1 MSYWKLATGDWK
13 LNATAGLLT
22 LALLMT
28 IAVTAWAQPP
38 RRKVLA
44 FFTTGGET
52 DHYLFA
58 QDAMRRLGTNA
69 ATRGYSFA
77 ATSDWDALSDAGLK
91 DVGLVIWLNDQP
103 HTAAQRDA
111 FRRYMDG
118 GGAWLGFHISGFS
131 SNAWPWY
138 RNDFLGGGGFVASN
152 WPSLPGR
159 VNVDDP
165 GHPAV
170 KNMPATF
177 VAPINEWYSWNP
189 SPRLNPD
196 IKVLL
201 TLDKSN
207 FPMGVKN
214 MLNGGDIPVAWT
226 NTKYRMVYLNYG
238 HGDRI
243 YTSPIL
249 TTMIDNS
256 LAWLLGAKE

>member
-1 MSYWKLATGDWK
+1 MTRVLR
-13 LNATAGLLT
+13 LVT
-22 LALLMT
+22 LALLLMM
-28 IAVTAWAQPP
+28 AVTTWAQPP
-38 RRKVLA
+38 RGKVLA

-165 GHPAV
+165 GHPTV
-170 KNMPATF
+170 KNMPASF
-177 VAPINEWYSWNP
+177 VAPRATMRSRKFSETARTRTRTSRGESSLLARSTSWRESNP
-189 SPRLNPD
+189 SR
-196 IKVLL
+196 
-201 TLDKSN
+201 
-207 FPMGVKN
+207 
-214 MLNGGDIPVAWT
+214 GD
-226 NTKYRMVYLNYG
+226 
-238 HGDRI
+238 
-243 YTSPIL
+243 S
-249 TTMIDNS
+249 S
-256 LAWLLGAKE
+256 

>member
-1 MSYWKLATGDWK
+1 MTRRL
-13 LNATAGLLT
+13 LRPLT
-22 LALLMT
+22 LALSMA
-28 IAVTAWAQPP
+28 IATVAGAEPQRP
-38 RRKVLA
+38 KALA

-58 QDAMRRLGTNA
+58 QDAMRWLGAYA
-69 ATRGYSFA
+69 AAQGVSFA
-77 ATSDWDALSDAGLK
+77 ATSDWDVLSDAGLK
-91 DVGLVIWLNDQP
+91 DVRLVIFLNDQP
-103 HTAAQRDA
+103 HAGAQRDA
-111 FRRYMDG
+111 FRRYMEG
-118 GGAWLGFHISGFS
+118 GGAWLGFHVSGFS
-131 SNAWPWY
+131 SGAWPWY

-165 GHPAV
+165 GHPTV
-170 KNMPATF
+170 KNVPASF
-177 VAPINEWYSWNP
+177 VAPINEWYSWAP
-189 SPRLNPD
+189 SPRTNPD

-214 MLNGGDIPVAWT
+214 VLEGGDVPVAWT
-226 NTKYRMVYLNYG
+226 NTRFRMLYLNYG

-243 YTSPIL
+243 FTSPIL

-256 LAWLLGAKE
+256 LDWLLGVKP

>member
-1 MSYWKLATGDWK
+1 MTRR
-13 LNATAGLLT
+13 LLRPVT
-22 LALLMT
+22 LALSLAIAT
-28 IAVTAWAQPP
+28 IAWAQPQRP
-38 RRKVLA
+38 KVLA

-58 QDAMRRLGTNA
+58 QDAMRRLGAYA
-69 ATRGYSFA
+69 AAQGYSFA
-77 ATSDWDALSDAGLK
+77 ATSDWDVLSDAGLK
-91 DVGLVIWLNDQP
+91 DVRLVIW
-103 HTAAQRDA
+103 
-111 FRRYMDG
+111 
-118 GGAWLGFHISGFS
+118 GFS
-131 SNAWPWY
+131 SDAWPWY

-165 GHPAV
+165 GHPTV
-170 KNMPATF
+170 KNVPASF
-177 VAPINEWYSWNP
+177 VAPINEWYSWAP
-189 SPRLNPD
+189 SPRMNPD

-214 MLNGGDIPVAWT
+214 MLKGGDVPVAWT
-226 NTKYRMVYLNYG
+226 NTRYKMLYLNYG

-243 YTSPIL
+243 FTSPIL

-256 LAWLLGAKE
+256 LDWLLGVKP